1 MSQTVCKSNRD
12 SSHLLGCKVHLKK
25 SSLWPTLPSVGH
37 QWLTRQSVEHTNLRT
52 SLTRIGTSHC
62 SSLSFCNTR
71 KILKRTH
78 KYLLKDHCP
87 LICRHCCSMI
97 VDSTSSIRLRLR
109 DISRSVQHLKHKY
122 RSWDRHSEANNF
134 HCSSLRDSP
143 HCIPLSDY
151 GILGDRLFIP
161 VWKQEDWLRQ

>member
-1 MSQTVCKSNRD
+1 M
-12 SSHLLGCKVHLKK
+12 
-25 SSLWPTLPSVGH
+25 SSLWPNLPSVEH

-62 SSLSFCNTR
+62 SSLSFFDTR
-71 KILKRTH
+71 KLLKRTH

-97 VDSTSSIRLRLR
+97 LDSTTSTRLRLR
-109 DISRSVQHLKHKY
+109 DKGRSVQRKY
-122 RSWDRHSEANNF
+122 RPRYHHSEPYKTF
-134 HCSSLRDSP
+134 HRSILDLTLCNALFHDDS
-143 HCIPLSDY
+143 
-151 GILGDRLFIP
+151 LGDRLFIQ